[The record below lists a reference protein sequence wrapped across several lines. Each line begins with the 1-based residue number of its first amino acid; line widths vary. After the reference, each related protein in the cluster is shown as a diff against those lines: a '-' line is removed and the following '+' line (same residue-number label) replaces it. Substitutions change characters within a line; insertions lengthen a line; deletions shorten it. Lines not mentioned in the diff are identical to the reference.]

1 MSHKVSITW
10 YFGITFSY
18 QGLQTR
24 KYDHNQKKN
33 SVMKESPD
41 QGDIIIFH
49 IYAPKNRLQK
59 YTKQKLTELK
69 EKIIS
74 GF

>member
-1 MSHKVSITW
+1 
-10 YFGITFSY
+10 
-18 QGLQTR
+18 
-24 KYDHNQKKN
+24 
-33 SVMKESPD
+33 MKESPD
-41 QGDIIIFH
+41 QGDIVISH